1 MPKFAKIFLSFFLI
15 TAYFLQIATPAQA
28 AKPFPPFSEEGNPT
42 EDYYYGVIFP
52 LFTYIRPAYFQVFE
66 NLERSRDYED
76 LDKCAGAGHD
86 RRDNYCNSQ
95 GDECDGGEVDVCY
108 RGLRSHIVART
119 EESHHGSCNLAKED
133 PERPGA
139 LREGTCSYTKNLSLT
154 RDVKGTDFSATNFS
168 SSPTSPTNS
177 ENTTAH
183 FSGLTYPKLQNE
195 ASRYSNLGSPDNP
208 ITYGSHFLA
217 LNQCDRATNQLLVVS
232 RAKQTKATLAQ
243 TGEWPLGWVDWGY
256 TTSNGTTLIGIYNS
270 LPNSAKGNSKIIIEG
285 IDDYYLNSAGLDI
298 MSDISKP
305 KKEFC
310 ETFSQAVA
318 NNQKWATDLAQAP
331 IYSPSFRQGYARGS
345 ICRWKICCPGTDKDC
360 PGDDEESLGAARSL
374 YYDLSI
380 SQAFGGALDDLLLYY
395 PLEEGAKIF
404 RRAAANNQL
413 IRFLTSAS
421 PNAIPSVIATRL
433 DKELGG
439 NECFDRR
446 PNLFSWLSFGHIYDY
461 LNDYEYLDPDEK
473 CPGYDIQPEKLTKEK
488 GGAFAKES
496 IISRII
502 GLLWRALDD
511 FVPTKRHLI
520 TVPDAMGQSISELQ
534 GHVYDT
540 RDNLAELEKQL
551 EYNQSLSN
559 IVDDNAEFL
568 FAGKNFPI
576 ADSKRRLAYFTCGS
590 NEYSSPQ
597 ETSIEAYALGTRVGC
612 TNTKED
618 LDGLCDPTA
627 FKELIADS
635 PWEAPLPSA
644 VTTILNSE
652 MFVGGKLNPELEEV
666 YARAS
671 KETGVPCEVL
681 AGLHFE
687 EGSAYFTD
695 YGSPEKVSVTSGN
708 PLEPGQSLLDTALI
722 AGSALLRHPFSNT
735 STLIKSISN
744 FNGGG
749 NSNCQFG
756 YPYPIPYGGCP
767 RSFQGDD
774 DPYATN
780 QLDPRHTNMWLLFHS
795 DNTAGEPTPYGADR
809 PGAFAVAL
817 TVYNEATSKNTVSTD
832 PDSTDPDSPT
842 SPGSSRTNFTP
853 QECGENSLSTALGCL
868 SYGDDMAS
876 IILSFLIGISG
887 AISLGVMLAGTIQIM
902 TAAGD
907 IEKSRKG
914 RELFTAAVVG
924 LMFIIFSVTL
934 LRTFAGEIIKLPGF

>member
-1 MPKFAKIFLSFFLI
+1 
-15 TAYFLQIATPAQA
+15 
-28 AKPFPPFSEEGNPT
+28 
-42 EDYYYGVIFP
+42 
-52 LFTYIRPAYFQVFE
+52 
-66 NLERSRDYED
+66 
-76 LDKCAGAGHD
+76 
-86 RRDNYCNSQ
+86 
-95 GDECDGGEVDVCY
+95 
-108 RGLRSHIVART
+108 
-119 EESHHGSCNLAKED
+119 
-133 PERPGA
+133 
-139 LREGTCSYTKNLSLT
+139 
-154 RDVKGTDFSATNFS
+154 
-168 SSPTSPTNS
+168 
-177 ENTTAH
+177 
-183 FSGLTYPKLQNE
+183 
-195 ASRYSNLGSPDNP
+195 
-208 ITYGSHFLA
+208 
-217 LNQCDRATNQLLVVS
+217 
-232 RAKQTKATLAQ
+232 
-243 TGEWPLGWVDWGY
+243 
-256 TTSNGTTLIGIYNS
+256 
-270 LPNSAKGNSKIIIEG
+270 
-285 IDDYYLNSAGLDI
+285 
-298 MSDISKP
+298 
-305 KKEFC
+305 
-310 ETFSQAVA
+310 
-318 NNQKWATDLAQAP
+318 
-331 IYSPSFRQGYARGS
+331 
-345 ICRWKICCPGTDKDC
+345 
-360 PGDDEESLGAARSL
+360 
-374 YYDLSI
+374 
-380 SQAFGGALDDLLLYY
+380 
-395 PLEEGAKIF
+395 
-404 RRAAANNQL
+404 
-413 IRFLTSAS
+413 
-421 PNAIPSVIATRL
+421 
-433 DKELGG
+433 
-439 NECFDRR
+439 
-446 PNLFSWLSFGHIYDY
+446 
-461 LNDYEYLDPDEK
+461 
-473 CPGYDIQPEKLTKEK
+473 
-488 GGAFAKES
+488 
-496 IISRII
+496 
-502 GLLWRALDD
+502 
-511 FVPTKRHLI
+511 
-520 TVPDAMGQSISELQ
+520 
-534 GHVYDT
+534 
-540 RDNLAELEKQL
+540 
-551 EYNQSLSN
+551 
-559 IVDDNAEFL
+559 
-568 FAGKNFPI
+568 
-576 ADSKRRLAYFTCGS
+576 
-590 NEYSSPQ
+590 
-597 ETSIEAYALGTRVGC
+597 
-612 TNTKED
+612 
-618 LDGLCDPTA
+618 
-627 FKELIADS
+627 
-635 PWEAPLPSA
+635 
-644 VTTILNSE
+644 